1 MVLEKTSFK
10 AFFLTKPYFILLKSL
25 FSEFLYGKQRF
36 NLNLPE
42 QQNTEDHMGFNQNEE
57 PIASFNK
64 LRDEV
69 FCLKTQVSEVRVD
82 ELWSLAK
89 KFPLLVVKVFQ
100 YIHSMQLITARM
112 REEVSEL
119 RNEMIEMKSENI
131 VCKTRNTSGSTKTLA
146 VSSRR
151 IGIKESKPQPKLF
164 NAAGSEVKK
173 TQQAV
178 AKSRKAAR
186 LNLLKEKV

>member
-1 MVLEKTSFK
+1 
-10 AFFLTKPYFILLKSL
+10 
-25 FSEFLYGKQRF
+25 
-36 NLNLPE
+36 
-42 QQNTEDHMGFNQNEE
+42 MGFNQNEE
-57 PIASFNK
+57 PIASFNNM
-64 LRDEV
+64 RDEV
-69 FCLKTQVSEVRVD
+69 LCLKIQVSELRVD

-89 KFPLLVVKVFQ
+89 KFPLLNVKVFQ

-119 RNEMIEMKSENI
+119 RNEMIEMKSEN
-131 VCKTRNTSGSTKTLA
+131 VCETIKTSGSTKTLEVA
-146 VSSRR
+146 SRR

-164 NAAGSEVKK
+164 NAARSSAKSRK

-186 LNLLKEKV
+186 LNLWKEKV

>member
-1 MVLEKTSFK
+1 
-10 AFFLTKPYFILLKSL
+10 
-25 FSEFLYGKQRF
+25 
-36 NLNLPE
+36 
-42 QQNTEDHMGFNQNEE
+42 MGFNQNEE

-69 FCLKTQVSEVRVD
+69 LCLKIQVSELRVD

-89 KFPLLVVKVFQ
+89 KFPLLNVKVFQ

-131 VCKTRNTSGSTKTLA
+131 VCETMNTSGSTKTLEVA
-146 VSSRR
+146 SRR

-164 NAAGSEVKK
+164 NAARIKPVERESLNEDVKASK
-173 TQQAV
+173 
-178 AKSRKAAR
+178 RI
-186 LNLLKEKV
+186 N